1 MLGYTLDDDVSYLYS
16 QAGVLH
22 NGVSWLVHNRGF
34 AQCRWCQ
41 ISWAGYITCYF
52 FRQCYI
58 YIMSILS
65 MLLQVCADHENSLL
79 IKLNPVAR
87 TSQVQLVG
95 TSLFLLLLCRT
106 SSFCCCCAG
115 QLDSSL
121 ASFPMSRLFSVTQ
134 YTYIH
139 TETETEV

>member
-1 MLGYTLDDDVSYLYS
+1 MMMYHTFTVKQVFSTMEFLGWYTIGDLPNADDVKFHE
-16 QAGVLH
+16 QVILH
-22 NGVSWLVHNRGF
+22 
-34 AQCRWCQ
+34 A
-41 ISWAGYITCYF
+41 IF
-52 FRQCYI
+52 FHQCYI

-95 TSLFLLLLCRT
+95 TSLFLLLLLCRT
-106 SSFCCCCAG
+106 TRQF
-115 QLDSSL
+115 L
-121 ASFPMSRLFSVTQ
+121 ASSPMSRLLSVTQ
-134 YTYIH
+134 YTYTYID